1 MDNLQRQKQMAQM
14 QQMGAQQQN
23 MGQSQMSPE
32 EMSEQ
37 EMMMMQE
44 EDMNQRLMAVVGI
57 LATALDKYMNTKVDY
72 ISCYNKLADATGD
85 EPMNASEK
93 LEECIHWKNSMIAQ
107 AMELLG
113 AEMEGEDQMTGESMM
128 EYEEEY

>member
-1 MDNLQRQKQMAQM
+1 MPQ
-14 QQMGAQQQN
+14 G
-23 MGQSQMSPE
+23 QMSPE

-44 EDMNQRLMAVVGI
+44 DDMNNRLMAVVGI
-57 LATALDKYMNTKVDY
+57 LATALDKYVNTKIDY
-72 ISCYNKLADATGD
+72 ISCYNKLADVTGD
-85 EPMNASEK
+85 EPMNGSEK

-113 AEMEGEDQMTGESMM
+113 AEMG
-128 EYEEEY
+128 EEEQMMLGQPGMEEEGY